1 MRKEPSMSKALKS
14 RITDQ
19 QSIAI
24 TFAKTLGNH
33 HRFARIL
40 KFESV
45 WKVWNLVPLRNILA
59 EGNCMI

>member
-1 MRKEPSMSKALKS
+1 MRKEPSRIKALKS

-24 TFAKTLGNH
+24 TFGKTLGNH

-40 KFESV
+40 DLTCLEGVESG
-45 WKVWNLVPLRNILA
+45 PQASQPHCIR
-59 EGNCMI
+59 